1 MNNISIDNLNLNDGK
16 FKFILCYFQWVWKNI
31 GTIWQKVQSEQDFYD
46 IILAC
51 DEKFIQTHKL
61 VISAMSP
68 ILRNILKQNLGHHLF
83 IYLKG
88 IK

>member
-1 MNNISIDNLNLNDGK
+1 MLVSLNSFFVTFNEFEK
-16 FKFILCYFQWVWKNI
+16 HI